1 MCIVHRMANTHGLV
15 ERFWV
20 AYSKTEGH
28 GGTTMWDE
36 DDPSL
41 KPALDNARSV
51 VDDRDADQA
60 RVTARLA
67 AVDLTYTRSNGWQGR

>member
-1 MCIVHRMANTHGLV
+1 MASTRGLV

-36 DDPSL
+36 DYPSL

-51 VDDRDADQA
+51 VDDRDADKA
-60 RVTARLA
+60 RITARIA
-67 AVDLTYTRSNGWQGR
+67 PIDMTYTRRGWESR